1 MKLKR
6 IYIEISNI
14 CNVQCSFCPK
24 VERDNDVM
32 SLEDFETII
41 SQAAPLAEEVCLH
54 LMGEPLAHPNFRE
67 IVSICEKYHAK
78 FQLTTNGLLI
88 NRYKELLLN
97 SSSSR
102 QVNFSLQS
110 FSDNFPHKPI
120 GPYLTNILNFCLEA
134 SKVAPDMY
142 QNLRLWNMET
152 EDTDNEEIFKFVENY
167 FNILIKRAV
176 DVGSIKSKRIWNKL
190 YLHFDSRFEW
200 PSLDLSFKSKQGKCH
215 GLVSHIGIHSNGT
228 VVPCCLDKEAVL
240 PLGNCLES
248 KLEDILESA
257 RAVKMREGF
266 KNGRLVEEL
275 CQKCSYITRFSSSS
289 APL

>member
-1 MKLKR
+1 MLKR

-32 SLEDFETII
+32 SLVDFEKILA
-41 SQAAPLAEEVCLH
+41 QAAPLAQEVCLH
-54 LMGEPLAHPNFRE
+54 LMGEPLAHPQFSE
-67 IVSICEKYHAK
+67 IVKICEKYHAQ

-97 SSSSR
+97 SPSTR

-110 FSDNFPHKPI
+110 FTDNFPHKPI
-120 GPYLTNILNFCLEA
+120 APYLNNILNFCKEGH
-134 SKVAPDMY
+134 SIAPSMY
-142 QNLRLWNMET
+142 QNLRLWNMQT
-152 EDTDNEEIFKFVENY
+152 EQTDNESIFQFVEE
-167 FNILIKRAV
+167 FFHIEIKRAV

-200 PSLDLSFKSKQGKCH
+200 PSLDLSFKSTQGKCH
-215 GLVSHIGIHSNGT
+215 GLVSHIGIQADGT

-240 PLGNCLES
+240 PLGNCLETD
-248 KLEDILESA
+248 LTTILASE
-257 RAVKMREGF
+257 RAVRMREGF
-266 KNGRLVEEL
+266 ENGRLVEEL
-275 CQKCSYITRFSSSS
+275 CQKCSYITRFTSSS